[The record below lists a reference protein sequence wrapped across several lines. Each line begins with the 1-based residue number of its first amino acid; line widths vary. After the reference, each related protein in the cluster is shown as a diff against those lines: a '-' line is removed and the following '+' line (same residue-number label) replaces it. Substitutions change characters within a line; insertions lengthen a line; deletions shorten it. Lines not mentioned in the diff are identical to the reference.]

1 MQSYKITDVASVRF
15 DSEGPASEVQEARER
30 ARETA
35 VFVTIPA
42 GTRPSVRTIDAID
55 STGRAVA
62 ELQRDLAKAGVVLAL
77 VVVPVKHQADLERM
91 GLIDLIGATGFS
103 ILVMPVWRLATW
115 KCLLGV
121 RLPLESTRVAE
132 SKWSPL

>member
-1 MQSYKITDVASVRF
+1 MQSYKITDVASVKF
-15 DSEGPASEVQEARER
+15 DSEGPASEVQEVREH

-91 GLIDLIGATGFS
+91 GLIDLIGATRIFDS
-103 ILVMPVWRLATW
+103 RHACLAA
-115 KCLLGV
+115 CN
-121 RLPLESTRVAE
+121 LEMSAG
-132 SKWSPL
+132 SPLAP